1 MLRFTLNRVLAA
13 IPVLL
18 GLSVVVFLILH
29 LLPGD
34 PAQAILF
41 GRNATAAD
49 VVEFREALGL
59 TDPLPVQYVRYLGDL
74 VQADLGTSFLYE
86 QPVREKIFGLLPH
99 TLVLT
104 LSALTFALM
113 LGIPSG
119 ILAATYVN
127 RPLDKIV
134 TGIAVLGVTFPAFW
148 LALLLTRLFAL
159 QWGILPSLGIAAQD
173 STLFESTKA
182 MVLPAVSLGW
192 PLSSILARLLRDSLI
207 DVYESPYVLAAR
219 ARGYGTPRILRKHAL
234 RNAFG
239 PVVSMLGL
247 QFGGLMAGAVAIEVI
262 FGRPGVGAYLVE
274 SMRAK
279 DIPAIQGVILTVAV
293 IYLVVNL
300 VVDLGRAV
308 LEPRVRAELQAG

>member
-1 MLRFTLNRVLAA
+1 MGRFIVSRIFAA

-18 GLSVVVFLILH
+18 GLSMVVFLILH

-41 GRNATAAD
+41 GRNASAD
-49 VVEFREALGL
+49 EVEAFREALGL
-59 TDPLPVQYVRYLGDL
+59 QDALPVQYGRYLGDL
-74 VQADLGTSFLYE
+74 VQGDLGTSFLYN
-86 QPVREKIFGLLPH
+86 QPVTDKILGLLPH
-99 TLVLT
+99 TLILT
-104 LSALTFALM
+104 LAALTFALM
-113 LGIPSG
+113 VGVPSG
-119 ILAATYVN
+119 ILAATFAN

-148 LALLLTRLFAL
+148 LALLLTRFFAL
-159 QWGILPSLGIAAQD
+159 QWGILPSLGTGSATAII
-173 STLFESTKA
+173 
-182 MVLPAVSLGW
+182 LPAVSLGW
-192 PLSSILARLLRDSLI
+192 PLSAILARLLRDSLI
-207 DVYESPYVLAAR
+207 DVYQSPYVLAAR
-219 ARGYGTPRILRKHAL
+219 SRGFATPRILRRHAL

-293 IYLVVNL
+293 IYLAVNL
-300 VVDLGRAV
+300 VVDLGRAL
-308 LEPRVRAELQAG
+308 LEPKVRADLQAG

>member
-1 MLRFTLNRVLAA
+1 MLRFTFGRIAAA
-13 IPVLL
+13 IPVLF
-18 GLSVVVFLILH
+18 GLSIVVFLILH

-41 GRNATAAD
+41 GRNASAAE
-49 VVEFREALGL
+49 VIEFRESLGL
-59 TDPLPVQYVRYLGDL
+59 DDPLPAQYGRYLGDL
-74 VQADLGTSFLYE
+74 VQGDLGESFLYE
-86 QPVREKIFGLLPH
+86 QPVTDKIFGLLPH
-99 TLVLT
+99 TLILT
-104 LSALTFALM
+104 VAALAFALM
-113 LGIPSG
+113 VGVPSG

-127 RPLDKIV
+127 RPMDKIV
-134 TGIAVLGVTFPAFW
+134 TGIAVLGITFPAFW

-159 QWGILPSLGIAAQD
+159 QWGILPSLGTGSITAII
-173 STLFESTKA
+173 
-182 MVLPAVSLGW
+182 LPAVSLGW

-207 DVYESPYVLAAR
+207 EVNESPYVLAAR
-219 ARGYGTPRILRKHAL
+219 ARGYGTPRILRRHAL

-293 IYLVVNL
+293 IYLVMNL
-300 VVDLGRAV
+300 LVDLGRAL
-308 LEPRVRAELQAG
+308 LEPRVRAELQSG